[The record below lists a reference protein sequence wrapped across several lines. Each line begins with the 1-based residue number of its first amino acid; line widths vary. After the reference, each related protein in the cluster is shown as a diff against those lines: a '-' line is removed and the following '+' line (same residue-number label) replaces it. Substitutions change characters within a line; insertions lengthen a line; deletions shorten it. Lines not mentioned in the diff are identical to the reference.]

1 MDDQQLLRYSR
12 QIMLPD
18 FEIAGQERLLASRV
32 LIVGLGG
39 LGSAAALY
47 LTAAGVGE
55 LRLADHDRVDLS
67 NLQRQILHQNSDLG
81 RPKVASAVD
90 RLRALNPGVRLMPIE
105 QRLAADNLADWIDGV
120 DLLLDCSDNF
130 AIRFALNRAS
140 VAARIPLVSAAAIG
154 YDGQLGSFDPRQ
166 SDSPCYHCLYR
177 DNGEDEAQGC
187 ARNGVLAPTV
197 GVIGTLQAFEAI
209 KLLTGIGET
218 LVGKLMLFDGR
229 KMAWRT
235 LRLPKDV
242 ACPVCASAPHFAG

>member
-140 VAARIPLVSAAAIG
+140 VTARIPLVSAAAIG
-154 YDGQLGSFDPRQ
+154 YDGQLG
-166 SDSPCYHCLYR
+166 
-177 DNGEDEAQGC
+177 
-187 ARNGVLAPTV
+187 
-197 GVIGTLQAFEAI
+197 
-209 KLLTGIGET
+209 
-218 LVGKLMLFDGR
+218 
-229 KMAWRT
+229 
-235 LRLPKDV
+235 
-242 ACPVCASAPHFAG
+242 